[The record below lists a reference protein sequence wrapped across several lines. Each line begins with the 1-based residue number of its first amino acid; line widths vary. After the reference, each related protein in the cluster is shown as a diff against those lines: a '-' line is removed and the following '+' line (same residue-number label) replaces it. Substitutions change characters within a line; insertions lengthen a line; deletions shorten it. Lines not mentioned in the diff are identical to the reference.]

1 MTEASPDTSDLKL
14 AEELASRVGRAQGSA
29 LLDLAK
35 AHILLAN
42 NKPGTQTSE
51 FKLSALLIAAGVV
64 MVILG
69 ALKNNPA
76 LQTEGIDLAKFVGVG
91 YAASRG
97 LAKLGIKEKTQ

>member
-1 MTEASPDTSDLKL
+1 MSESEQPDIKL
-14 AEELASRVGRAQGSA
+14 AEELAARVGRSQGSA
-29 LLDLAK
+29 LLDMAK
-35 AHILLAN
+35 ASILLSN

-51 FKLSALLIAAGVV
+51 FKLSAMLIVAGVV

-76 LQTEGIDLAKFVGVG
+76 LQSEGIDLAKFVGVG

-97 LAKLGIKEKTQ
+97 LAKLGVKEKAQ